1 MSTTEL
7 MDVDR
12 AAPDLPRVEPP
23 GVETFSPGCGTAAV
37 HSSRCPGK
45 PTPNED
51 AFAVVPFG
59 GSAAVLIV
67 ADGLG
72 GGRGGELASAVTVQA
87 LELSLIEAVQ
97 NGQPLRTA
105 ILDGIESAN
114 RRVRELALGAAS
126 TLAIVEVQ
134 DGTARPYHVGD
145 STILIVGQRGK
156 VKVQTVP
163 HSPVGYAVESGLLDA
178 ADAMHHEDRHVVSN
192 VVGSDDMRIEI
203 GSALSLSPRD
213 TIVLASDGLSDNL
226 HVEEIVELARKGPL
240 PECVRL
246 LASAARDRMQ
256 LAVPGRPSKPDDLTI
271 VAFRLN
277 GRVSTQTRT
286 FSEGSG

>member
-7 MDVDR
+7 VDVTAPPPAGQ
-12 AAPDLPRVEPP
+12 AAEPT
-23 GVETFSPGCGTAAV
+23 VETFSLSCGLAAV

-45 PTPNED
+45 ATPNED
-51 AFAVVPFG
+51 SFAVVPFG
-59 GSAAVLIV
+59 ESAAVLIV

-87 LELSLIEAVQ
+87 LELALIAAVQ
-97 NGQPLRTA
+97 NGQPLRPA
-105 ILDGIESAN
+105 ILDGIDAAN

-145 STILIVGQRGK
+145 SAILITGQRGR

-163 HSPVGYAVESGLLDA
+163 HSPVGYAVESGMLDA
-178 ADAMHHEDRHVVSN
+178 AEAMHHEERHVVSN

-213 TIVLASDGLSDNL
+213 TILLASDGLSDNL
-226 HVEEIVELARKGPL
+226 LAEEIIDFARKGPL
-240 PECVRL
+240 PKCVQK
-246 LASAARDRMQ
+246 LATAAQSRMRQ
-256 LAVPGRPSKPDDLTI
+256 PEPGHPSKPDDLTI
-271 VAFRLN
+271 VAFRL
-277 GRVSTQTRT
+277 GLRPPG
-286 FSEGSG
+286 GSGPAAA